1 MGGGPPDDCRPAR
14 AADQCSPIRG
24 GVPSHARATADPAAA
39 AFPPPRLPR
48 AEPWHKSLS
57 SHHGFSPVDD
67 VSLSVSVL
75 FVLLLSLDG
84 VVEVGVVPFASGT
97 SEIPSLNTCFTGAEP
112 PF

>member
-1 MGGGPPDDCRPAR
+1 
-14 AADQCSPIRG
+14 
-24 GVPSHARATADPAAA
+24 
-39 AFPPPRLPR
+39 
-48 AEPWHKSLS
+48 
-57 SHHGFSPVDD
+57 
-67 VSLSVSVL
+67 LSVSVL